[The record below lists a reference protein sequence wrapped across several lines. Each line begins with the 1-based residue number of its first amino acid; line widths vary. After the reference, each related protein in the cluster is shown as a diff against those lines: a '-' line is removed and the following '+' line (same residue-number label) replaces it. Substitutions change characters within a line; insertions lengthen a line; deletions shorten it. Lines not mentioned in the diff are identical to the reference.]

1 MKKRSFLKS
10 DEQIKTFAAVCIVLG
25 IVFLGISMQFDHI
38 IGGNAVRG
46 YHKED
51 VYMVYDKEDK
61 AYTQVSK
68 PVWYANYV
76 CTCVTMV
83 FAGALSFFCSYLFRR
98 YVPLGI
104 L

>member
-1 MKKRSFLKS
+1 MKNRCFLKS

-25 IVFLGISMQFDHI
+25 IVLLVGSGFFDHI

-46 YHKED
+46 YHKEE

>member
-1 MKKRSFLKS
+1 MEINRNFG
-10 DEQIKTFAAVCIVLG
+10 AVCIVLG
-25 IVFLGISMQFDHI
+25 VVSLGISMQFDHI

>member
-25 IVFLGISMQFDHI
+25 IVLLVGSGFFDHI

-46 YHKED
+46 YHKEE

>member
-1 MKKRSFLKS
+1 MKWVNRLALF
-10 DEQIKTFAAVCIVLG
+10 CIIFGTVLFIG
-25 IVFLGISMQFDHI
+25 SVVFDHI

-46 YHKED
+46 YHKEE
-51 VYMVYDKEDK
+51 VYMVYDKGDK
-61 AYTQVSK
+61 TYTQVSK
-68 PVWYANYV
+68 LVWYANYV